1 MVRQTTDNRPD
12 LLCHTVFALTGQF
25 SFDAVPVRFQFG
37 SVRRRV
43 AGVAVIVTEGFGL
56 RGPRGWVFR
65 EVTFTAPEGGLVAI
79 EGPSGSGRTCL
90 LLALSGRMR
99 PTEGLAEVA
108 GHRLPKRAAAVRR
121 IAALGP
127 VAGVSELDP
136 ALTVGEH
143 LRERVLLQ
151 RRFTDSLRELARV
164 HRDPAGDRERG
175 GATGPGSI
183 AEALAAA
190 GLELEHLVKGE
201 RTAVRDL
208 ERLEALRL
216 GTALALLGRPKV
228 LAVDDVDHKLSD
240 SERAEAWTMLRSVAA
255 GGTTVLAVCSEAPEG
270 AIPIRATRKETA
282 TDAYADAGGV

>member
-1 MVRQTTDNRPD
+1 M
-12 LLCHTVFALTGQF
+12 
-25 SFDAVPVRFQFG
+25 
-37 SVRRRV
+37 
-43 AGVAVIVTEGFGL
+43 IVTEGFGL
-56 RGPRGWVFR
+56 RGQRGWVFR
-65 EVTFTAPEGGLVAI
+65 EVTFTAPAGGLVAI

-99 PTEGLAEVA
+99 ASEGHAEVA
-108 GHRLPKRAAAVRR
+108 GHRLPKHAAAVRR

-151 RRFTDSLRELARV
+151 HRFTASLGELVRLR
-164 HRDPAGDRERG
+164 RDPAGGRHLID
-175 GATGPGSI
+175 
-183 AEALAAA
+183 EALDAA
-190 GLELEHLVKGE
+190 GLDLDRLVKGP

-216 GTALALLGRPKV
+216 GTALALLGRPQV

-240 SERAEAWTMLRSVAA
+240 AERAQAWAMLRKIAA

-270 AIPIRATRKETA
+270 AISIRTNQMKGAATG
-282 TDAYADAGGV
+282 AYADAGGV

>member
-1 MVRQTTDNRPD
+1 MVRQATDNLAD

-25 SFDAVPVRFQFG
+25 S
-37 SVRRRV
+37 SWEE
-43 AGVAVIVTEGFGL
+43 AVITTEGFGL
-56 RGPRGWVFR
+56 KGPRGWVFR
-65 EVTFTAPEGGLVAI
+65 EVTFSAPEGGLVAI

-99 PTEGLAEVA
+99 ATEGHAEIA

-127 VAGVSELDP
+127 VPGVSELDP

-151 RRFTDSLRELARV
+151 RRFTDSLRDLARV
-164 HRDPAGDRERG
+164 RRDPTGDRQR
-175 GATGPGSI
+175 I
-183 AEALAAA
+183 DEALAAA
-190 GLELEHLVKGE
+190 GLAPERLVKGP

-240 SERAEAWTMLRSVAA
+240 AEREEAWAMLRAIAA

-270 AIPIRATRKETA
+270 AIPVRATQKQTQKQEA
-282 TDAYADAGGV
+282 GDAYADAGGV